1 MKNKVG
7 EACWDQIFEYT
18 GFQTKEYEQRRFMG
32 FWAGWRERSK
42 EREKEVME
50 GTEILEYK
58 AAICYDLTE
67 VWEKSIP
74 GRETSKCENLEAEA
88 CPACLWKQG
97 GQCSWSC
104 KRRRKCGKMRSEK

>member
-1 MKNKVG
+1 M
-7 EACWDQIFEYT
+7 EIH
-18 GFQTKEYEQRRFMG
+18 GFLSRLKKK
-32 FWAGWRERSK
+32 SK

-74 GRETSKCENLEAEA
+74 GRETSKCEDFEAEA
-88 CPACLWKQG
+88 CSACLRKQG
-97 GQCSWSC
+97 GQCSWL
-104 KRRRKCGKMRSEK
+104 